1 RGDRGGRG
9 RLLHLV
15 VEDAVDA
22 IDRQGEPAA
31 VREGQLGAIVGHL
44 VGTDLEGIAVGQD
57 HQLGARVA
65 GRGCS
70 HGERGEGGGN
80 RAAGRHGALL
90 YGDPGRFAYPSWER
104 SSAARRVPRRAGA
117 RPGARLDG
125 KASLGLLLATP
136 PAIMHRGSHRTSRPR
151 AAVVTVPAA
160 RPVRTRGPSL

>member
-1 RGDRGGRG
+1 DDLRVDLVAARGVEDLGSEGPFGHPLGGVEGERQRGRRRGGGQRGDRGGRG

-44 VGTDLEGIAVGQD
+44 VGTDLEGVAVGQD
-57 HQLGARVA
+57 HQLGARAA

-70 HGERGEGGGN
+70 HGDRGEGGGN

-104 SSAARRVPRRAGA
+104 SSAARRVPPPRRGAAG
-117 RPGARLDG
+117 
-125 KASLGLLLATP
+125 
-136 PAIMHRGSHRTSRPR
+136 GSP
-151 AAVVTVPAA
+151 
-160 RPVRTRGPSL
+160 